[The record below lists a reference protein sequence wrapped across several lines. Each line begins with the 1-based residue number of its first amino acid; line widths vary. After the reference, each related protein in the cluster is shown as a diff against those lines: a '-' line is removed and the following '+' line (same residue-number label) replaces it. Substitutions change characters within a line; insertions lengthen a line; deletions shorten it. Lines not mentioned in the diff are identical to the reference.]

1 MNEQKD
7 NVKPN
12 SEGEILVRSPLS
24 IGKNSDTKLYN
35 WKMENY
41 EAQAKEC
48 WSIEEIPIKRSRT
61 CFLVQAVPI
70 VLEKK

>member
-1 MNEQKD
+1 MNEKKD
-7 NVKPN
+7 NVEPS
-12 SEGEILVRSPLS
+12 SEGKKLVGSPLS

-48 WSIEEIPIKRSRT
+48 QWIEAIP
-61 CFLVQAVPI
+61 
-70 VLEKK
+70 KK